1 MIIEKLL
8 EEIVD
13 AKIKVKHARGA
24 LEAHQVVLHLFLREH
39 DAERDTADAV
49 KLLRV
54 LLAQLDDAIRPFS
67 DAAIDR
73 ATKQMLE
80 DI

>member
-1 MIIEKLL
+1 
-8 EEIVD
+8 
-13 AKIKVKHARGA
+13 
-24 LEAHQVVLHLFLREH
+24 VLHLFLREH